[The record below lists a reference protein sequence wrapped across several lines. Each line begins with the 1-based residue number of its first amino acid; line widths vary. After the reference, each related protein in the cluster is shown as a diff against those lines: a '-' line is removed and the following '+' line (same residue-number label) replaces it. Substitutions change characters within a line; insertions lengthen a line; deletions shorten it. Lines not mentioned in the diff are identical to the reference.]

1 MYDKFVDFFDSLEK
15 IGQALGRAQEAF
27 ETANKRLKSGTGN
40 LIGRA
45 EKLKQLGIK
54 TKKSLPEE
62 LLEED
67 DEGVRDEIDGELLAP
82 PSSRE

>member
-1 MYDKFVDFFDSLEK
+1 
-15 IGQALGRAQEAF
+15 
-27 ETANKRLKSGTGN
+27 

-67 DEGVRDEIDGELLAP
+67 DDGIRDEISGELLAP